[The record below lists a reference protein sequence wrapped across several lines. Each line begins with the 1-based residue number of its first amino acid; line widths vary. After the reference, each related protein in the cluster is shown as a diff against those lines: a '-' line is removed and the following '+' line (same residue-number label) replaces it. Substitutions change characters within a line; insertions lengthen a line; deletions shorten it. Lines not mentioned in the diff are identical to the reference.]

1 VSKKIKES
9 ELQVR
14 KLLQTTETV

>member
-1 VSKKIKES
+1 VSKKIKDS